1 MPIPPSSYI
10 GLLPAM
16 RLNQPCNTTFDTAPL
31 RRLSSQ
37 RAVETAAPRLQAI
50 LLYLDHLNT
59 ILYTSPAW
67 LCPSLWQAVHKV
79 TREGRKEAKNAVSVW
94 SPRSQERES
103 SKQAKYE
110 LTTGNPGIL
119 IDLGY
124 REIMTFFNLVCTT
137 VRETFAN
144 HVHLTSVVCGT
155 HMTQKD
161 PTLSYYLEP

>member
-1 MPIPPSSYI
+1 MPIPPPSHI

-16 RLNQPCNTTFDTAPL
+16 RLNQPYNTTFDTAPL
-31 RRLSSQ
+31 SHLSSQ

-50 LLYLDHLNT
+50 LLYLDDLNT

-67 LCPSLWQAVHKV
+67 LCPSLWQAVHKE
-79 TREGRKEAKNAVSVW
+79 TCEGMKEAKNAVSVW
-94 SPRSQERES
+94 TPWSRERES

-124 REIMTFFNLVCTT
+124 REIMTLFNLVCTG
-137 VRETFAN
+137 VRETFVN

-161 PTLSYYLEP
+161 RTLSYYLEL